1 MKPQA
6 AWNKNEQKFWQYFL
20 AWYFMLFP
28 SYSSPSMYISYLR
41 CQTKDIYD
49 SNEHSSRSYNH
60 PTNVSKTYCVR
71 WSRSLSWR
79 MSTSWRST
87 STSTKGSSYNSS
99 LKHSSQVNY
108 INTTCMTS
116 KMLNPMTRFCSRYAD
131 AYDRRDRSG
140 RPEGSSGCCVKIR
153 TLHPLQWT
161 SHWRRAHRRQR

>member
-1 MKPQA
+1 MKRHEKQ
-6 AWNKNEQKFWQYFL
+6 QKQW
-20 AWYFMLFP
+20 
-28 SYSSPSMYISYLR
+28 SYLYTCSPLYTFALFALPNYVR
-41 CQTKDIYD
+41 TEIIP
-49 SNEHSSRSYNH
+49 NSRSYNH
-60 PTNVSKTYCVR
+60 PTNASKTYCVR

-108 INTTCMTS
+108 IIHDIHMIARI
-116 KMLNPMTRFCSRYAD
+116 LNPMRRFCSRYAD

-161 SHWRRAHRRQR
+161 SHWRCAHRRQR

>member
-1 MKPQA
+1 
-6 AWNKNEQKFWQYFL
+6 
-20 AWYFMLFP
+20 
-28 SYSSPSMYISYLR
+28 
-41 CQTKDIYD
+41 
-49 SNEHSSRSYNH
+49 
-60 PTNVSKTYCVR
+60 
-71 WSRSLSWR
+71 

-108 INTTCMTS
+108 IICDIHMTA
-116 KMLNPMTRFCSRYAD
+116 KMLNLMTRFCLRYAD

-161 SHWRRAHRRQR
+161 SHWRRAHRRQRQNIHRWQSLSHLSKGTTVTVNKNAHNLQHHFGAQFFMLFHMVWFILFGVLGRESTFSLVEVL